1 MVIYGVLLNFNFA
14 IAFNMGKYYAKL
26 FYLGDNVENPEIFE
40 SSFEPFVYKID
51 MYKTYFWKCLNTVSS
66 YHFVDDF
73 LLHCSSLMMGIDGF
87 KKEQG
92 LI

>member
-51 MYKTYFWKCLNTVSS
+51 MHKTYF
-66 YHFVDDF
+66 
-73 LLHCSSLMMGIDGF
+73 
-87 KKEQG
+87 
-92 LI
+92 